1 MYVDLAERI
10 TEPVTVCHRATDADS
25 WTVTTYPMCDWQETR
40 ARTASSDGSVGDWE
54 AVTVQIPEDQSPRG
68 LACGDW
74 VVRGVWV
81 PTYDDQGVLSTSALL
96 SQRPAASARV
106 RSVKDLT
113 GGLSGLCGPITRYA
127 STWVLECE

>member
-1 MYVDLAERI
+1 MNVDPAARI

-25 WTVTTYPMCDWQETR
+25 WTVATYPLCDWQER
-40 ARTASSDGSVGDWE
+40 RSRTASSDGSLGDWE
-54 AVTVQIPEDQSPRG
+54 AVTVQIPEDQHPRD

-81 PTYDDQGVLSTSALL
+81 PTLTDGVLTTSALL